1 MKVSKEFKVG
11 ILVILGLLLLFIGVS
26 FLKGGSIFGSDRV
39 FYAVF
44 TNSAGIQP
52 SNEIRLSGFKIGQ
65 VEEVGLHPANPTLVL
80 VKFSVQDDELQ
91 IPKSSE
97 AWLTT
102 DLLGTA
108 AIDIRLDTNA
118 YVNTYYYESGD
129 TIISNVETSIGDQI
143 NEQILPLKKK
153 TEELISSVEAIIV
166 SVGAFWDTSAA
177 YTIEES
183 MYEVR
188 EAIGTFGELANNL
201 SILISRE
208 TEMVDKILKDVHEIT
223 DNLASKKDQIAHTID
238 NIDSITTNL
247 ADADLKGVIMETRTT
262 LMEVNGIL
270 AMVNSGEGTLG
281 ALLHSDSLYNALIG
295 TNESVQALLDDM
307 AANPNKYVHF
317 SIFGRK
323 IKGTKLTAEE
333 EAKLEEFLK
342 TLPPPQP

>member
-39 FYAVF
+39 FYAQF

-52 SNEIRLSGFKIGQ
+52 SNEIRLNGFKIGQ
-65 VEEVGLHPANPTLVL
+65 VEEVGLHPVNPSLVL
-80 VKFSVQDDELQ
+80 VKFSIQDDELQ

-108 AIDIRLDTNA
+108 SIDIILDTLEH
-118 YVNTYYYESGD
+118 TEISYYQNGD
-129 TIISNVETSIGDQI
+129 TITSNVETSIGDQI
-143 NEQILPLKKK
+143 NEQILPLKRK

-223 DNLASKKDQIAHTID
+223 DNLASKKEQIAHTID
-238 NIDSITTNL
+238 NIDSITSDL
-247 ADADLKGVIMETRTT
+247 ADADLKSVIMETRTT

-281 ALLHSDSLYNALIG
+281 ALLHSDSLYNSLVG
-295 TNESVQALLDDM
+295 TNLSVQALLDDM
-307 AANPNKYVHF
+307 QANPNKYVHF

-323 IKGTKLTAEE
+323 IRGTKLTPEE
-333 EAKLEEFLK
+333 EAKLEQFLL
-342 TLPPPQP
+342 TLPPLK